1 MNKTTIILTSLLLTS
16 CHAVNPPQA
25 PQYDR
30 YAKQIVFR
38 ADPENHHNTKDHGAV
53 AMYVHETPFV
63 FYNPAW
69 FSSMPEEA
77 QTFFFQHEVAHFRLK
92 HLDSYASASVKQRM
106 RFEMQADCHSMLYLQ
121 NRLQY
126 APAQFE
132 RIYDHASFHIEE
144 ERAKNLLNCLTL
156 K

>member
-1 MNKTTIILTSLLLTS
+1 MRNAVVGLALLLAG
-16 CHAVNPPQA
+16 CHAVNPPQT

-30 YAKQIVFR
+30 QDKQIVFR

-69 FSSMPEEA
+69 FSSMPEEV

-92 HLDSYASASVKQRM
+92 HLDNYASASVEKRM
-106 RFEMQADCHSMLYLQ
+106 RLEMQADCHSMLYLQ
-121 NRLQY
+121 NRLHY

-132 RIYDHASFHIEE
+132 KIYDHVSFYIEE
-144 ERAKNLLNCLTL
+144 ERAKNLWNCLAL